1 MSNIKR
7 FKDLSGLTT
16 YTANVVFTKIKTKVK
31 TGEANIILAGGRT
44 PEKCYTKLSTLINT
58 AGGLNLKNTYW
69 YPGDERWVPSGHPE
83 SNEKMIRDL
92 LFSEIDSGMVNF
104 FGWNTE
110 ADNPV
115 EAAEQYDTMLRKRFS
130 ERNVHPDVVLLGI
143 GADGHTASLFPDG
156 EFVVPDSAK
165 HTKHEKPVQPLHQ
178 RVNPGIKRNAA
189 AVYRKK
195 YDMWRLS
202 MTAHFLNTAELV
214 IFMIHGEAKHDAF
227 LRLLNRDSLLPVSW
241 IHGKKTLYLVTESI
255 NPPPITS

>member
-7 FKDLSGLTT
+7 FNDLISLTT
-16 YTANVVFTKIKTKVK
+16 YTANVVFTKIKTKIK
-31 TGEANIILAGGRT
+31 TGEANIILAGGKT
-44 PEKCYTKLSTLINT
+44 PKKCYTKLSTLINT

-69 YPGDERWVPSGHPE
+69 YPGDERWVPSGHPD
-83 SNEKMIRDL
+83 SNEGMIRDL
-92 LFSEIDSGMVNF
+92 LFSEMDFGKVNF

-110 ADNPV
+110 AENPV
-115 EAAEQYDTMLRKRFS
+115 EAAEQYNTMLKKRFS
-130 ERNVHPDVVLLGI
+130 ERNVRPDVVLLGM
-143 GADGHTASLFPDG
+143 GDDGHTASLFPDG
-156 EFVVPDSAK
+156 EFVVPDSV
-165 HTKHEKPVQPLHQ
+165 KPAQPGHH
-178 RVNPGIKRNAA
+178 RVNPNIKRNAA

-195 YDMWRLS
+195 YNMWRLS

-227 LRLLNRDSLLPVSW
+227 LKLLSHDYLLPVSW